1 MTKALFILEDNIRQ
15 RVYPDD
21 LIAQFAKHVE
31 FIAPPQTK
39 AQIAANPSLLQ
50 EMEILISSWRCPRL
64 DAAFLAGAPQLKAV
78 FYGAGTIKRLV
89 SDTMWD
95 RGIRITHAASANADC
110 VAEVVVAQIVLSL
123 KGMWSEVARVRQ
135 QRNFNKQGKNRAYL
149 GVRGATVGI
158 IGLSLVGR
166 QVIRLLTPYRVRIFA
181 YDPYA
186 SAQDEAELGIELV
199 SLGDLF
205 ASSAVT
211 SLHAPWLPETE
222 GLINRQL
229 LEQMPP
235 YSTFINS
242 ARGALVDEG
251 ALIDVL
257 RLRPDVYAL
266 LDVTHPEPP
275 PPESALY
282 DLPNVVLTPHTAGAV
297 GVNDTRRLGECM
309 LDELISYLTSG
320 EMRFEIKRD
329 QLPTMA

>member
-1 MTKALFILEDNIRQ
+1 MPKALFILEDKIRQ

-21 LIAQFAKHVE
+21 LIARFAEHVE
-31 FIAPPQTK
+31 LIAPPQTK
-39 AQIAANPSLLQ
+39 AQVAANPSLLQ
-50 EMEILISSWRCPRL
+50 KMEVLISSWGCPRL
-64 DAAFLAGAPQLKAV
+64 DAAFLAQALRLQAV
-78 FYGAGTIKRLV
+78 FYGAGTIKNIV
-89 SDTMWD
+89 SDAMWD
-95 RGIRITHAASANADC
+95 RGIRITHAAAANAEC

-135 QRNFNKQGKNRAYL
+135 QRKFNSESKNRAYR

-166 QVIRLLTPYRVRIFA
+166 RVINMLTPYRLRILA

-186 SAQDEAELGIELV
+186 SAGDAAELGIELV
-199 SLGDLF
+199 SLEELF
-205 ASSAVT
+205 TASAVT

-222 GLINRQL
+222 SMVNRRL

-242 ARGALVDEG
+242 ARGALVDED
-251 ALIDVL
+251 ALIELL
-257 RLRPDVYAL
+257 RQRPDVYAL
-266 LDVTHPEPP
+266 LDVSHPEPP

-282 DLPNVVLTPHTAGAV
+282 DLPNVVLTPHIAGAI
-297 GVNDTRRLGECM
+297 GLNDTRRLGECM
-309 LDELISYLTSG
+309 LEELTSYLTTG
-320 EMRFEIKRD
+320 KMRFEIQRD

>member
-1 MTKALFILEDNIRQ
+1 MPKALFILEDNIRQ

-21 LIAQFAKHVE
+21 LIAQFAELVE
-31 FIAPPQTK
+31 LIAPPQTK
-39 AQIAANPSLLQ
+39 AQITANPSLLQ

-64 DAAFLAGAPQLKAV
+64 DAAFLAQAPQLQAV

-89 SDTMWD
+89 SDAMWD

-135 QRNFNKQGKNRAYL
+135 QRSFNKEGKNRAYL

-166 QVIRLLTPYRVRIFA
+166 QVIRRLAPYRVRILA

-222 GLINRQL
+222 GMVNRQL

-257 RLRPDVYAL
+257 RQRPDVYAL

-309 LDELISYLTSG
+309 LDELIAYLTTG
-320 EMRFEIKRD
+320 ELRLEILRD
-329 QLPTMA
+329 QLPIMA